1 MVSKHVHDAALRGIL
16 GTRPKTPRSPR
27 RVFPAPA
34 LSRKTLFATSK
45 PRLSAPSRNEK
56 SLGDAR
62 SRVPTGPLELDGGV
76 APHRALRNFL
86 RAVTDGPVAPEA
98 PAACP
103 APPAPPPPRSRPAKG
118 DEKE

>member
-16 GTRPKTPRSPR
+16 
-27 RVFPAPA
+27 
-34 LSRKTLFATSK
+34 
-45 PRLSAPSRNEK
+45 
-56 SLGDAR
+56 
-62 SRVPTGPLELDGGV
+62 ELDGGV
-76 APHRALRNFL
+76 ASHRALRNFL
-86 RAVTDGPVAPEA
+86 RAVADEPVAPEA

>member
-62 SRVPTGPLELDGGV
+62 SRFPTGPLELDGGV
-76 APHRALRNFL
+76 APHRALRNYL
-86 RAVTDGPVAPEA
+86 RAVAAEPVAPEA
-98 PAACP
+98 PA
-103 APPAPPPPRSRPAKG
+103 PAPPPPRSRPAKG